1 MLLGQ
6 GGPPEP
12 SPPPVF
18 PSDMPVEVGPV
29 EAPKPAPPEETP
41 RTTVLHFAPLSLFAT
56 HLSFELEK
64 AISESVTVSATIGG
78 SLMLQV
84 GGEVGLR
91 TYLGERALQ
100 GPFLGV
106 QGAVFYFSAVPV
118 VLLGPG
124 VTGGYT
130 FRPKGNLAMS
140 IGGGL
145 QAWFQPTSDQGLR
158 VLGVN
163 PFTSVILLPG
173 FQRPGQGQ
181 WGAQPTLRF
190 TVGPTF

>member
-1 MLLGQ
+1 
-6 GGPPEP
+6 
-12 SPPPVF
+12 
-18 PSDMPVEVGPV
+18 MPVEVGPV